1 MLTATNSPLHPSITA
16 YFALHTTQSFLDGS
30 AAPGVEQAP
39 SNNVLMLVSHD
50 FNQFYLQRLLGLN
63 YFSYG
68 FPENVATTAGSL
80 RFDLYQDAEQVCQ
93 CD

>member
-1 MLTATNSPLHPSITA
+1 MLA
-16 YFALHTTQSFLDGS
+16 
-30 AAPGVEQAP
+30 
-39 SNNVLMLVSHD
+39 SHD

-93 CD
+93 CY